1 MDRRTVASLID
12 HTLLKPDATLEAI
25 ARLCREAREYRFGTV
40 CVQPFWV
47 DFAVEELAGARI
59 RVASVV
65 GFPHGANE
73 TSVKVVEAVRAI
85 ESGAG
90 EIDMVMNVG
99 AFLSGDESA
108 VERDIAEV
116 ADASHERNA
125 IVKVI
130 LETGFLSDEQ
140 KRRACEISQ
149 RAGAD
154 FVKTSTG
161 FGPGGATV
169 GDVALLRATV
179 GPDMGVKASGGIRT
193 WEDCRAMMT
202 AGANRIGT
210 SSGIAILASIS
221 D

>member
-1 MDRRTVASLID
+1 MDRRAVASLID
-12 HTLLKPDATLEAI
+12 HTLLKPNATREAI
-25 ARLCREAREYRFGTV
+25 AHLCREARDHQFGAV

-47 DFAVEELAGARI
+47 DFAVEELTGARI
-59 RVASVV
+59 HVTAVA

-73 TSVKVVEAVRAI
+73 TSVKVAEAVAAI

-90 EIDMVMNVG
+90 EIDMVMNAG

-116 ADASHERNA
+116 ADAAHQRSA

-130 LETGFLSDEQ
+130 LETGFLNDEQ
-140 KRRACEISQ
+140 KRRACEIAR
-149 RAGAD
+149 RAAAD

-169 GDVALLRATV
+169 ADVALMRATV

-193 WEDCRAMMT
+193 WEDCRAMMA

-210 SSGIAILASIS
+210 SAGIAILASIS